1 MDNDIG
7 YDRKRKASQDDDGF
21 SKRQVL
27 ENNVSHGQSNEQDF
41 IKFEDFNEESNGA
54 ESLQQQHQSQDKQD
68 QEEKPESQYLESQV
82 KTETDESTV
91 EPVSVKTDA
100 DVVTKT
106 ESTIST
112 NIPFDRLILLHLE
125 ATCDENPTNP
135 AAVQVTKEKSEIIG
149 NFLKKNL
156 ICNCFLTLYYRAY
169 FCRC

>member
-68 QEEKPESQYLESQV
+68 QEEKPSGSQ
-82 KTETDESTV
+82 
-91 EPVSVKTDA
+91 
-100 DVVTKT
+100 
-106 ESTIST
+106 
-112 NIPFDRLILLHLE
+112 IP
-125 ATCDENPTNP
+125 
-135 AAVQVTKEKSEIIG
+135 EIP
-149 NFLKKNL
+149 
-156 ICNCFLTLYYRAY
+156 
-169 FCRC
+169 